1 MSLEGYGGG
10 KQQTYAPSLL
20 PLLTHYASFFAATRN
35 PTAPPSQPPSHRPG
49 HPTGSGAASR
59 GHACNDQDTSSAH
72 PPPPPPR
79 RTDLLSHVRVS
90 ALGGEGREYSARAQ
104 PVTPLLHVS
113 RHLEQVIRPET
124 RATRDHGPNA
134 KLSRLRTRPPKN
146 AAGCL
151 APPHLRKHLLHQL
164 SAAHLP
170 CTCPIPTIRRLP
182 ATARGLRH
190 KVFREVPLYPPFY
203 SPAVRRYNRPCGN
216 LEEHGGYWNSPLF
229 RPATSPTPITSAS
242 ASPTFSSS
250 SICSLS
256 SLPNSLGPSSLCRA
270 DMEATFAGGGRR
282 NFVSGSLSRERRFD
296 RLDRRDRDLRIP
308 AYSSAFSCPTLAL
321 SLPLHDRG

>member
-1 MSLEGYGGG
+1 MFSIPVRVLNPSPKAQNHRALTWYTSSRVGPKRRESKLWRPREERGSEGRGGRGEVEGGQGRGRGRRKVSLEGYGGG

-151 APPHLRKHLLHQL
+151 APPHLR
-164 SAAHLP
+164 
-170 CTCPIPTIRRLP
+170 
-182 ATARGLRH
+182 
-190 KVFREVPLYPPFY
+190 
-203 SPAVRRYNRPCGN
+203 
-216 LEEHGGYWNSPLF
+216 
-229 RPATSPTPITSAS
+229 
-242 ASPTFSSS
+242 
-250 SICSLS
+250 
-256 SLPNSLGPSSLCRA
+256 
-270 DMEATFAGGGRR
+270 
-282 NFVSGSLSRERRFD
+282 
-296 RLDRRDRDLRIP
+296 
-308 AYSSAFSCPTLAL
+308 
-321 SLPLHDRG
+321 